1 MKSTYISKK
10 EVARILNIS
19 SSSVTRWS
27 KENTDFPK
35 PFLLGPN
42 KVVWD
47 LREIEHYI
55 NEQKKIRGF
64 QGHRPIKLVH
74 DVNETQ

>member
-64 QGHRPIKLVH
+64 LGHRPIKLVH
-74 DVNETQ
+74 DVNKTQ